1 MEELERHVGDQLA
14 AKGAAVQLDADRV
27 GDDNTHGLR
36 GCLAFLHQGGRSQ
49 VDVIVLQVSVQG
61 DAAAVLVVAAQG
73 QQIEHLG
80 ESGARGDG
88 ASLAGL
94 QLGDV
99 LGELGVH
106 HGHLAMLDNV
116 DLAMTE
122 DIKNMQIF

>member
-36 GCLAFLHQGGRSQ
+36 WGLALLHQGGRSQ
-49 VDVIVLQVSVQG
+49 VDVIVLQVSIQS
-61 DAAAVLVVAAQG
+61 DAALVLVVAAQG
-73 QQIEHLG
+73 QQVEDLG
-80 ESGARGDG
+80 EGGARGDG
-88 ASLAGL
+88 AALASL

-106 HGHLAMLDNV
+106 HGHLAVLNNI
-116 DLAMTE
+116 DLKGTE
-122 DIKNMQIF
+122 KL